1 MDLKKGPMNGIFLLP
16 SRCPTD
22 MVESRIRDFRANIVC
37 YVHIPY
43 AICCKC
49 GWMKKRALFQ
59 FTTGTFV
66 MVEII
71 INR

>member
-1 MDLKKGPMNGIFLLP
+1 MLK
-16 SRCPTD
+16 TYQ
-22 MVESRIRDFRANIVC
+22 SRIRYFRAYIVC
-37 YVHIPY
+37 YVHIPN

-66 MVEII
+66 MVEVII
-71 INR
+71 SAVGSASVS

>member
-1 MDLKKGPMNGIFLLP
+1 MLK
-16 SRCPTD
+16 TYQ
-22 MVESRIRDFRANIVC
+22 SRIRDFRANIVC

>member
-1 MDLKKGPMNGIFLLP
+1 MLK
-16 SRCPTD
+16 TYQ
-22 MVESRIRDFRANIVC
+22 SRIRYFRAYIVY
-37 YVHIPY
+37 YVHIPN